1 VQTADVWQNRARLR
15 SLWSLRNT
23 ESPQCFRSAAF
34 FCFHHIQDLQCRGKR
49 FDQLIPP
56 PPLAR
61 SSSRQ
66 GRCLVSE
73 PRTAEAGRSGQE
85 SPQSEL
91 IRDCAVDGT
100 WNSGVSVDVA
110 IRSRSSWEE
119 SREIAAAGDV
129 FPLVVLRIRE
139 FIISTFRLKDCL
151 SKVMGA
157 VTAKLTVVYA
167 GIVCVVGAPARFDQR
182 CCEPVLSI
190 QKRGSTS
197 TRWLCWM
204 P

>member
-1 VQTADVWQNRARLR
+1 ML
-15 SLWSLRNT
+15 SIS
-23 ESPQCFRSAAF
+23 SF

-85 SPQSEL
+85 SAQSEL

-100 WNSGVSVDVA
+100 WSSGVSVDVA

-119 SREIAAAGDV
+119 SREIAAASGYSAILYAAPHITTARHSASPPKV
-129 FPLVVLRIRE
+129 SMVMLRRLRRGRLMQGILHGRRRSPQYATLRMNE
-139 FIISTFRLKDCL
+139 LLSTNYCSVNRSYVSGEYAPRF
-151 SKVMGA
+151 GT
-157 VTAKLTVVYA
+157 TAN
-167 GIVCVVGAPARFDQR
+167 
-182 CCEPVLSI
+182 
-190 QKRGSTS
+190 
-197 TRWLCWM
+197 
-204 P
+204 